1 MAKRGRPV
9 KYNADKMVKVLE
21 EYTNNTE
28 IPILKEVCYQNKWN
42 DRYIHELAAK
52 NENLSESI
60 NNLLMKKDS
69 HLERLGLQGK
79 IDRGVAI
86 FSLKQL
92 GWKDNQQIDHSGSV
106 NIIVETPGVDDG
118 V

>member
-9 KYNADKMVKVLE
+9 KYNADKMTKILK
-21 EYTNNTE
+21 EYTTNTE
-28 IPILKEVCYQNKWN
+28 IPILKEACYQNGWN
-42 DRYIHELAAK
+42 DRYIYELAAK
-52 NENLSESI
+52 SESLSEAI
-60 NNLLMKKDS
+60 NSLLMKKES
-69 HLERLGLQGK
+69 QLERLGLQGK

-92 GWKDNQQIDHSGSV
+92 GWKDSQQIDHSGSV
-106 NIIVETPGVDDG
+106 NIVVQMPGVEDG